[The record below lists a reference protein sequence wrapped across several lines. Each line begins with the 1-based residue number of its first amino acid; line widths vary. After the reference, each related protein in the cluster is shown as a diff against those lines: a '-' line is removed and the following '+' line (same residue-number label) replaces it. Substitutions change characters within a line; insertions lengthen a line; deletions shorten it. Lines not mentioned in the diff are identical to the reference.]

1 MAIIQSQ
8 RKQGCSDQNPTG
20 DYHRFICTLPCKPQ
34 AGTPVVSNSLAAAPP
49 INWERAVTSHPI
61 FGVLG
66 ILNPSC
72 LQFLLFFKKPP
83 PWDKLSYAYPP
94 LFLSAQHSAPRP
106 RLPLTRCNSHRGRQR
121 GVHFDRVRDLQDGD
135 AAIRQ
140 ADGHHGGASRVPLQ
154 VIDHRCASRVL
165 GQFVI
170 SKGTFLLFRLLQ
182 KTNIWD
188 SQTEHENKFSQS
200 HSPKQFWSPNKLTT
214 DGNKLGNSF

>member
-20 DYHRFICTLPCKPQ
+20 DYHRFICTPPCKPQ
-34 AGTPVVSNSLAAAPP
+34 ASTSTVDSNSLAAAPP

-61 FGVLG
+61 FRVLG

-72 LQFLLFFKKPP
+72 LQFLLFFKKPSP
-83 PWDKLSYAYPP
+83 ETNFLTPTYPP
-94 LFLSAQHSAPRP
+94 VFLSAQHSAPCP
-106 RLPLTRCNSHRGRQR
+106 RLPLTRRNSHRGRQR
-121 GVHFDRVRDLQDGD
+121 GVHFDRVRDLQDRD
-135 AAIRQ
+135 AAIGQ
-140 ADGHHGGASRVPLQ
+140 AYGHHGGASRVPLQ

-182 KTNIWD
+182 NTNI
-188 SQTEHENKFSQS
+188 
-200 HSPKQFWSPNKLTT
+200 
-214 DGNKLGNSF
+214 